1 MIIVGRRGDESSY
14 CGDVFL
20 LINVRDAAVRDLE
33 GALSLRHVG
42 RVVDLGDALLAAALL
57 EVDATSGRR
66 VTGTARYSGV
76 CVCYLPRA
84 AGAAC
89 VARSRRALAW
99 CAAAWRARVGGLR
112 CRKHFFAEHIIFPS
126 DGGQ

>member
-14 CGDVFL
+14 CGGIFL

-57 EVDATSGRR
+57 EVDPDGRGASTCPPIGCMR
-66 VTGTARYSGV
+66 GSAADGQAEQAREEME
-76 CVCYLPRA
+76 A
-84 AGAAC
+84 AVHGA
-89 VARSRRALAW
+89 RQRGSE
-99 CAAAWRARVGGLR
+99 
-112 CRKHFFAEHIIFPS
+112 AEGS
-126 DGGQ
+126 S